1 MKNRVQFKNLVVPA
15 DDLPKINQ
23 IIRLLSE
30 LAPSDAF
37 ISFELA
43 QDDDGFSGKVQLH
56 SPSENFMEEANNANL
71 LLLMKVLS
79 DLSMVHIHEWRKNR
93 FAEDNEKLIS

>member
-1 MKNRVQFKNLVVPA
+1 MKNRVQFKNLVVSA

-37 ISFELA
+37 ISIEFSKA
-43 QDDDGFSGKVQLH
+43 DDGFLGTIQLH
-56 SPSENFMEEANNANL
+56 SPSENFSEEANNLNL
-71 LLLMKVLS
+71 VPLMKTLS
-79 DLSMVHIHEWRKNR
+79 ELSMIHIKEWRKNR
-93 FAEDNEKLIS
+93 FSDDSEKLIS